1 MNSTLIQD
9 LETELE
15 NGTLTLVGFMIAL
28 ADRVFDGI
36 TDSDLH
42 DYMIEEGYFSDS
54 DELLDYYDNNWKKDE
69 KSLNKNE

>member
-15 NGTLTLVGFMIAL
+15 NGTITLVGFMIAL

-36 TDSDLH
+36 TDESLH

-54 DELLDYYDNNWKKDE
+54 TELLDYYDNN
-69 KSLNKNE
+69 

>member
-15 NGTLTLVGFMIAL
+15 NGTLTLVGFMMEL

-36 TDSDLH
+36 TDESLH
-42 DYMIEEGYFSDS
+42 DYMIEEGYFADS
-54 DELLDYYDNNWKKDE
+54 DELLDYYDNN
-69 KSLNKNE
+69 

>member
-15 NGTLTLVGFMIAL
+15 NGTITLVGFMIAL

-54 DELLDYYDNNWKKDE
+54 TELLEYYDNN
-69 KSLNKNE
+69 

>member
-15 NGTLTLVGFMIAL
+15 QGTITLVDFMSVL

-36 TDSDLH
+36 TDESLH
-42 DYMIEEGYFSDS
+42 DYMIEEGYFADS
-54 DELLDYYDNNWKKDE
+54 DELLDYYDNN
-69 KSLNKNE
+69 

>member
-15 NGTLTLVGFMIAL
+15 NGTITLVGFMIAL

-36 TDSDLH
+36 TDESLH

-54 DELLDYYDNNWKKDE
+54 TELLDYYDNNWKKDE